1 MPDNRSDPRPEP
13 RSKRW
18 FVALNVVAAILL
30 ALGVAVTLT
39 VAGRRVPQA
48 SEPVGEPLTP
58 QEVAE
63 IKAAVEKQTGMP
75 VRHVWRNRDGVV
87 EVFIYF
93 RRPPAASLG

>member
-18 FVALNVVAAILL
+18 FVALSVVAAILL

-48 SEPVGEPLTP
+48 RTVWTTLRASQDLLWWEPFGRWSSGFLLLL
-58 QEVAE
+58 
-63 IKAAVEKQTGMP
+63 
-75 VRHVWRNRDGVV
+75 H
-87 EVFIYF
+87 F
-93 RRPPAASLG
+93 RRQSP

>member
-30 ALGVAVTLT
+30 AVTLT

-75 VRHVWRNRDGVV
+75 RSPRLAQ
-87 EVFIYF
+87 
-93 RRPPAASLG
+93 P